1 MKDKYFLYFL
11 KLKLSPFLDLKTT
24 TPANDALALHGS
36 NTATTLNKVPTTDS
50 KNMAGSTDL
59 KQSNVC
65 LSTEC
70 IHTAS
75 AVLSKMKPEIEP
87 CDDFYQFACGTY
99 IDETQIPEDKVAVN
113 TFSVISDKLQEQ
125 LKDIITVERP
135 ETEPKHFRLPNAL
148 YKACM
153 NKSRC

>member
-1 MKDKYFLYFL
+1 M
-11 KLKLSPFLDLKTT
+11 
-24 TPANDALALHGS
+24 TPATNNNALALHGS
-36 NTATTLNKVPTTDS
+36 NTAATQNKVPANDKDMSAIGDAKQTD
-50 KNMAGSTDL
+50 
-59 KQSNVC
+59 VC
-65 LSTEC
+65 LTSEC

-125 LKDIITVERP
+125 LKDIITEERP
-135 ETEPKHFRLPNAL
+135 ETDPKHFRLPNAL

-153 NKSRC
+153 NKSEYSLKDIEGMIWN